1 MIAQF
6 IYIAVMLAIVSVMQK
21 KHLIFDMFTE
31 DEWEYYKY
39 TKFMNKV
46 EKKMM
51 KRRLEEIFA
60 ELEKMYNATLIL
72 QTNNLN
78 FEKMLELVPEM
89 AALRKEALG

>member
-1 MIAQF
+1 MLVQAL
-6 IYIAVMLAIVSVMQK
+6 YIAAMLAIVGVLQK
-21 KHLIFDMFTE
+21 KHLIFDYFTE
-31 DEWEYYKY
+31 DEWDYHQYV
-39 TKFMNKV
+39 KFMNKV
-46 EKKMM
+46 EKKIL

>member
-1 MIAQF
+1 MFGQYDSLYAR
-6 IYIAVMLAIVSVMQK
+6 YRDETEDLQK
-21 KHLIFDMFTE
+21 KLD
-31 DEWEYYKY
+31 DARKY
-39 TKFMNKV
+39 
-46 EKKMM
+46 
-51 KRRLEEIFA
+51 IA